1 MDLGL
6 ATAAT
11 IHQHGV
17 EIRDAIVIVVA
28 QRVREL
34 AVAGVAERSG
44 DMQGEILVTA
54 GAREDVDL
62 GATGAGGGVRDCNE
76 VSTPRLVADLELPC
90 AGIGYGSERRCGV
103 EDPRAVV
110 AQLTQC
116 MDLDGPTAGVVE
128 GNSVKV
134 GAVVPSDTT

>member
-54 GAREDVDL
+54 GARKDVDL
-62 GATGAGGGVRDCNE
+62 GPAGAGGRVWDGDE
-76 VSTPRLVADLELPC
+76 VSA
-90 AGIGYGSERRCGV
+90 A
-103 EDPRAVV
+103 
-110 AQLTQC
+110 
-116 MDLDGPTAGVVE
+116 
-128 GNSVKV
+128 
-134 GAVVPSDTT
+134 